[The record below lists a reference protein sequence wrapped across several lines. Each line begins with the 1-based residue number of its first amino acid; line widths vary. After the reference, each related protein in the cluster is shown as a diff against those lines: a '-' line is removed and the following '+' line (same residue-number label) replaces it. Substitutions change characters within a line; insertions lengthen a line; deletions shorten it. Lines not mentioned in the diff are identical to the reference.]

1 VAQLTRGLGALIL
14 VCGIVVGAC
23 SGSTNQGAAGSG
35 SSSLSMPLPPADP
48 EAFRQ
53 AEANLRRDGRAQAGL
68 AQLGPGALE
77 LATLM
82 DRTASFLLVQL
93 PDALKAVAP
102 PGGHLTLARSTASGS
117 AGRFAAPL
125 SGVQPP
131 GAPTLFTY
139 IMTAE
144 LFNSSIARGQDTTPE
159 AQAAVGEKCPCT
171 TTSKVPFTTDEVT
184 VGGNTGT
191 ITTTMTATQTVS
203 GSKVSLDITLSVAG
217 EVRDAATGAVLYKIA
232 NDYTGHADGDACPDA
247 SGIARGTMTFGG
259 SETYFDASGAKSGS
273 GVTERFGGEMR
284 IKADDNAKLAGV
296 DLSTTGKGA
305 DLLMRLAA
313 QNAAPAFEKGWQS
326 GMCIAVLVTPEGG
339 DVEKD
344 SVTTVTVKVKHKIE
358 GNELD
363 KLVEAFFGGVKSI
376 EPAGTKQKAPATFR
390 YTAGSADGDQ
400 GSMHFKSVSNR
411 GIGTSPSVAFT
422 VGGGWTINSTGTSV
436 ESYAAGIT
444 NNLTVLIKD
453 LKVTAGTGGALT
465 GSGTI
470 ILSGESTSVIGPIR
484 CTGKIDEQT
493 VSFNVRGTFAGSGP
507 SALLRLTLETPANPN
522 SLVAMTCLTPFGA
535 PITEPATPQ
544 AHIGFYRQALGEF
557 DLPADG
563 GTKTI
568 TGTVAVG
575 GVLNVRATGT
585 FTVIKAKP

>member
-1 VAQLTRGLGALIL
+1 
-14 VCGIVVGAC
+14 
-23 SGSTNQGAAGSG
+23 
-35 SSSLSMPLPPADP
+35 MPLPAADP

-77 LATLM
+77 LAALM

-93 PDALKAVAP
+93 PDKLKAVAP
-102 PGGHLTLARSTASGS
+102 GGFVTLARSTASGS
-117 AGRFAAPL
+117 AGRLAAPL

-139 IMTAE
+139 IMTSEA
-144 LFNSSIARGQDTTPE
+144 FNFMIAC
-159 AQAAVGEKCPCT
+159 GECGVRTGGLNPPKCPCT
-171 TTSKVPFTTDEVT
+171 VTSTDPFTTDEVT
-184 VGGNTGT
+184 VGGNKGT
-191 ITTTMTATQTVS
+191 ITTTMTATGTVN
-203 GSKVSLDITLSVAG
+203 GSNVSIDVTMKVDG

-232 NDYTGHADGDACPDA
+232 NEYTGHADGDACPDA

-259 SETYFDASGAKSGS
+259 RETYFDASGAKSGS
-273 GVTERFGGEMR
+273 GVTEGFSGQMRF
-284 IKADDNAKLAGV
+284 KVDDNAKLAGV
-296 DLSTTGKGA
+296 DLTTTGKGA
-305 DLLMRLAA
+305 DLLLRMAA

-326 GMCIAVLVTPEGG
+326 GQCIALVVTPDGG
-339 DVEKD
+339 AVDAD
-344 SVTTVTVKVKHKIE
+344 SVTTVTVKVKHKRD

-363 KLVEAFFGGVKSI
+363 KPVEALGVKGVKSI
-376 EPAGTKQKAPATFR
+376 EPTGSKQKAPATFR
-390 YTAGSADGDQ
+390 YTAGSADGDS
-400 GSMHFKSVSNR
+400 GSPSFRSVSNR
-411 GIGTSPSVAFT
+411 GIGTAEVTFI
-422 VGGGWTINSTGTSV
+422 VGGGWTISSTGTSV

-465 GSGTI
+465 GSGTM
-470 ILSGESTSVIGPIR
+470 ILSGESASVIGPIR

-493 VSFNVRGTFAGSGP
+493 VSINVRGTFEGVGVR
-507 SALLRLTLETPANPN
+507 ALLRLTLETPANPN

-585 FTVIKAKP
+585 FTVVKAKP